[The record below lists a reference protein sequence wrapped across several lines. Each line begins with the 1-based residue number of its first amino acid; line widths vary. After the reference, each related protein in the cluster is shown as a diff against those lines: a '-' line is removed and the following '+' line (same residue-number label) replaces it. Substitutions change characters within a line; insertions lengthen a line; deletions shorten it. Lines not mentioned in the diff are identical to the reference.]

1 MDCCIGSNN
10 LTDGID
16 CLTESQ
22 IFVSS
27 DHYNGSTGGS
37 TGGSTDL
44 IFDHNDKDDWMS
56 IIENDNGSDSIKKTL
71 SRCEDMHNNL
81 PNHTNDQSDDIRNID
96 DFHLL
101 ERASMSAKNIK
112 FQFNKNYDANEKSF
126 IEWITTSL
134 ERLIDIC
141 FELANRNEQPI
152 IVSTVQQKKTDHLF
166 RNSYKFCEYGYMCK
180 FTYDNQQKCYA
191 QHFVYNLVH
200 MDLIEALNYITTNYS
215 NNSMCLNELKTSI
228 NTITFVINH
237 MYNEMSNL
245 KNKRHH
251 IYQNCVDRLIKFKS
265 DQNVKKRKSS
275 NYN

>member
-1 MDCCIGSNN
+1 MDCIDSNN

-16 CLTESQ
+16 CSNGSQ
-22 IFVSS
+22 IFVSP
-27 DHYNGSTGGS
+27 DNCEIGSPTS
-37 TGGSTDL
+37 H
-44 IFDHNDKDDWMS
+44 IDKDDWMS
-56 IIENDNGSDSIKKTL
+56 IIDHDDGNDSIKKTMQNKNIFL
-71 SRCEDMHNNL
+71 SRCEDMHNN
-81 PNHTNDQSDDIRNID
+81 PPIRTNDQADDIRNID

-101 ERASMSAKNIK
+101 ERASTSAKNIK
-112 FQFNKNYDANEKSF
+112 FQFNKNYDANAKSF

-134 ERLIDIC
+134 ELLRDIC
-141 FELANRNEQPI
+141 FELADRNKQPI
-152 IVSTVQQKKTDHLF
+152 LVSTVQQKKADHLF

-180 FTYDNQQKCYA
+180 FTYENQQKCYA

-200 MDLIEALNYITTNYS
+200 MDLIEALNYIATNYS
-215 NNSMCLNELKTSI
+215 NNNVCLDELKTSI

-245 KNKRHH
+245 KNKRHQ